1 MAEPAE
7 QNQVP
12 QVHEVQVLQVQQP
25 APVAGQNVN
34 PPAPPGATQEVT
46 LMFLSFFP
54 PVWCS
59 VSSLSCHL
67 FVLEEH
73 TLGALTSKRYYGIT
87 EAFINSTVQRF
98 LLIKQN
104 KTSLHLT

>member
-34 PPAPPGATQEVT
+34 PPAPPGAAREVT
-46 LMFLSFFP
+46 FLFLSFSPPFGGFP
-54 PVWCS
+54 P
-59 VSSLSCHL
+59 LSCHL
-67 FVLEEH
+67 FHPGPLWLRSRGCFV
-73 TLGALTSKRYYGIT
+73 TSFMFYG
-87 EAFINSTVQRF
+87 FV
-98 LLIKQN
+98 
-104 KTSLHLT
+104 